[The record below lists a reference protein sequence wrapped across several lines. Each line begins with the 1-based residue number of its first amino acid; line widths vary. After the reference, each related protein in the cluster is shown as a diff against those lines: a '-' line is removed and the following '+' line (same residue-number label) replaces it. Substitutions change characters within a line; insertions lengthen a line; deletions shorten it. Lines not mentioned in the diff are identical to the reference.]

1 MPIPSAVRAI
11 LGNVWASAA
20 GALKQDPSAADPA
33 IVRADGYPAS
43 FSSTL
48 VPEQETIQG
57 RWNEFDSAIDDIYTS
72 GVPFYDALID
82 YPIECITN
90 EAGVLYTALVANGP
104 GTSNAIAPSADTA
117 GTTWSR
123 VSGTQG
129 APSAP
134 SQPTATSP
142 ASRTLDVQWNC
153 PLDGGSVI
161 TEFNFQYRNAGQTWA
176 QAQDVDTTVPFTQ
189 LTGLTNGTAIEFR
202 VRAVNA
208 IDTGAWSPTG
218 TGTPTAA
225 QPGGGS
231 TLALTARGGDTEAT
245 LTWLEPDDGG
255 SSITGYHVQWKSGSQ
270 AFSSSRQATVT
281 TTTYTR
287 TGLTNGTEYDFRVRA
302 VNSVGNSTWSNEA
315 SATPAVGEH
324 VVTAAGLTT
333 FTWPWSA
340 TVARVLAYGGGGGGG
355 SYAHWNHGTD
365 GGSSS
370 VTHGADSVDASGGR
384 AGLQG
389 NHYETITS
397 LNLGTWLST
406 AYGNG
411 GDGGRQSGFADSGYA
426 GAPGELVIETITG
439 LSVGDTLS
447 VTVGAGGAGGAG
459 GGANPISGTPGT
471 AGSVTIVPVY

>member
-1 MPIPSAVRAI
+1 MPIPAAVRAI
-11 LGNVWASAA
+11 LGNVWASTA
-20 GALKQDPSAADPA
+20 GALKQDPADADPA

-57 RWNEFDSAIDDIYTS
+57 RWNEFDSAINDIYTS

-82 YPIECITN
+82 YPADAMTN
-90 EAGVLYTALVANGP
+90 EDGVLYNALIANGP

-117 GTTWSR
+117 ATTWGR

-134 SQPTATSP
+134 AQPTATSP
-142 ASRTLDVQWNC
+142 APGTLDVSWNC

-176 QAQDVDTTVPFTQ
+176 QAQDVDVTVPFTQ
-189 LTGLTNGTAIEFR
+189 LTGLTNGTALEFR

-208 IDTGAWSPTG
+208 IDTGAWSATG

-255 SSITGYHVQWKSGSQ
+255 SAITGYHVQWKSGSQ

-281 TTTYTR
+281 TESYTR

-315 SATPAVGEH
+315 TATPAAGEQRY
-324 VVTAAGLTT
+324 TAAGSYS

-340 TVARVLAYGGGGGGG
+340 TRARVLAYGGGGGGG
-355 SYAHWNHGTD
+355 AGTIFNASANSGAGSAGGESSVAVGADTVTAD
-365 GGSSS
+365 GGR
-370 VTHGADSVDASGGR
+370 GGEYGSNR
-384 AGLQG
+384 DERDGFDPAA
-389 NHYETITS
+389 E
-397 LNLGTWLST
+397 
-406 AYGNG
+406 GNG
-411 GDGGRQSGFADSGYA
+411 GDGGGTDQEGEGGLKGHCVSG
-426 GAPGELVIETITG
+426 LLTG
-439 LSVGDTLS
+439 LDAGDTLQ
-447 VTVGAGGAGGAG
+447 VVVGSGGTGGVPQNANSEAGD
-459 GGANPISGTPGT
+459 PGT
-471 AGSVTIVPVY
+471 AGRVEIVPIY

>member
-1 MPIPSAVRAI
+1 MPIPAAVRAI
-11 LGNVWASAA
+11 LGNVWASTA
-20 GALKQDPSAADPA
+20 GALKQDPADADPP

-82 YPIECITN
+82 YPADAMTN
-90 EAGVLYTALVANGP
+90 EDGVLYSALVANGP

-117 GTTWSR
+117 GTTWGR

-134 SQPTATSP
+134 AQPTATSP
-142 ASRTLDVQWNC
+142 APGTLDVQWNC

-189 LTGLTNGTAIEFR
+189 LTGLTNGTALEFR

-218 TGTPTAA
+218 TGTPAA
-225 QPGGGS
+225 SAPGGGS

-245 LTWLEPDDGG
+245 LSWLEPDTGG
-255 SSITGYHVQWKSGSQ
+255 ASITAYHVQWRTSAQ
-270 AFSSSRQATVT
+270 AFSSSRQASVT
-281 TTTYTR
+281 TESYTR
-287 TGLTNGTEYDFRVRA
+287 TGLTNGTAYFFRVRA

-315 SATPAVGEH
+315 TATPAAGEQRYT
-324 VVTAAGLTT
+324 TAGTYT
-333 FTWPWSA
+333 FTWSWD
-340 TVARVLAYGGGGGGG
+340 TDTARVLAYGGGGGGG
-355 SYAHWNHGTD
+355 GGTNSGTKASDGTD
-365 GGSSS
+365 G
-370 VTHGADSVDASGGR
+370 AD
-384 AGLQG
+384 
-389 NHYETITS
+389 TT
-397 LNLGTWLST
+397 
-406 AYGNG
+406 
-411 GDGGRQSGFADSGYA
+411 RQYSFRRWRQWWIWRS
-426 GAPGELVIETITG
+426 
-439 LSVGDTLS
+439 
-447 VTVGAGGAGGAG
+447 
-459 GGANPISGTPGT
+459 
-471 AGSVTIVPVY
+471 